1 MAGFS
6 NDKIARLQWNEPHM
20 ANPRTP
26 GPTAPGPTAMNK
38 TLLVHPNQP
47 KKKTYFIQK
56 EQLLAIVKYEYYLIG
71 WNVNW
76 TSKAARLLRPGL

>member
-1 MAGFS
+1 
-6 NDKIARLQWNEPHM
+6 M

-56 EQLLAIVKYEYYLIG
+56 EQLLAIVKYEY
-71 WNVNW
+71 
-76 TSKAARLLRPGL
+76 